1 MAYFAPL
8 ILIVCANT
16 FYNIATKSTP
26 YNVPPMFFLTIVY
39 LLAAAMS
46 AGLYFLSPERISAG
60 DALARVN
67 WTAPLLALTLIGLEA
82 GYILLY
88 RAGWKMSVGSLS
100 ANVLLAVILIA
111 LSVTVY
117 HESIGPRELA
127 GIGCCI
133 LGLFLINF

>member
-16 FYNIATKSTP
+16 FYNIAAKSTP
-26 YNVPPMFFLTIVY
+26 YNVPPLFFLTIVY
-39 LLAAAMS
+39 VIAALMS
-46 AGLYFLSPERISAG
+46 AALYFLTPERISVA
-60 DALARVN
+60 DAMARMN
-67 WTAPLLALTLIGLEA
+67 WTAPLLAITLIALEA

-100 ANVLLAVILIA
+100 ANVILAVILIA
-111 LSVTVY
+111 LSITVY
-117 HESIGPRELA
+117 HESIGLREVA